1 MFWNRKKKKVSE
13 EVEEIEE
20 VTETEESE
28 EVDDVEF
35 DEEQEEF
42 FDEESIDETEEDGE
56 EMDEEEPEKLA
67 DPSVCLKIK
76 DLNQLAM
83 FANKRGN
90 GTMQFMTKKTKEV
103 FELRDAHFR
112 IAQVW
117 GTVTM
122 ARECSPEEYARVMLA
137 IDLRDNPD
145 DFYILPGLTEAE
157 IKQAIEDFCQDNFSE
172 NGKKYSKKPEKFT
185 KLLKEQD
192 CREAWDDYTQA
203 LVYDKLEIFCQEN
216 GIEFDGCEV
225 VAEKENEDGAES

>member
-1 MFWNRKKKKVSE
+1 MFWNKKKKVA
-13 EVEEIEE
+13 EEIDEIDE
-20 VTETEESE
+20 VTETE
-28 EVDDVEF
+28 DVEDDAEDF
-35 DEEQEEF
+35 IENTELDEGAEEF
-42 FDEESIDETEEDGE
+42 FDDESDGE
-56 EMDEEEPEKLA
+56 EEMNEEEPEVIS
-67 DPSVCLKIK
+67 DPSVCFKIK
-76 DLNQLAM
+76 NLNQLAM

-90 GTMQFMTKKTKEV
+90 GTMQFMSKKTKEV

-145 DFYILPGLTEAE
+145 DFYILPGLTESE
-157 IKQAIEDFCQDNFSE
+157 VKQAIDDFCQDNFSE

-216 GIEFDGCEV
+216 GIEFDDCDEV
-225 VAEKENEDGAES
+225 VEKENEDDGSES